1 MGERAPSQGRQRV
14 THFPNT
20 RHVACKWGPILVPSC
35 PPLNVMVVRIARLL
49 SSGGPQGYLM
59 RQLGQHNV
67 AALLLL
73 LQNYLL
79 VFFHLY
85 TIIYIPLFIFI
96 TLLFFILTFSGLF
109 STNTTIL
116 FLFSENCIVV
126 SFSFFNFCSL
136 DGSL

>member
-73 LQNYLL
+73 LLQNYLL
-79 VFFHLY
+79 VFFSF
-85 TIIYIPLFIFI
+85 IYHCSSS
-96 TLLFFILTFSGLF
+96 LLCFSLSLLFSGLF